1 MNCKLKSNVPIK
13 KTGSDRSH
21 HSSNLSGQ
29 FKHQHPNLIT
39 LDSVLQKLKLL
50 QHIGNLLT
58 HSIMEAPQ
66 ATPAPA
72 SAALREC
79 QLCDL
84 KFDTAEEKREHAKSE
99 WQ

>member
-1 MNCKLKSNVPIK
+1 MKLKAPRRSRRRVLADTITLQTSVASSSINVLIASPF
-13 KTGSDRSH
+13 SS
-21 HSSNLSGQ
+21 SSNSYSTSVIFLS
-29 FKHQHPNLIT
+29 HT
-39 LDSVLQKLKLL
+39 
-50 QHIGNLLT
+50 
-58 HSIMEAPQ
+58 IMEAPQ
-66 ATPAPA
+66 ATPVPA

>member
-1 MNCKLKSNVPIK
+1 
-13 KTGSDRSH
+13 
-21 HSSNLSGQ
+21 
-29 FKHQHPNLIT
+29 
-39 LDSVLQKLKLL
+39 L

-58 HSIMEAPQ
+58 HTIMEAPQ